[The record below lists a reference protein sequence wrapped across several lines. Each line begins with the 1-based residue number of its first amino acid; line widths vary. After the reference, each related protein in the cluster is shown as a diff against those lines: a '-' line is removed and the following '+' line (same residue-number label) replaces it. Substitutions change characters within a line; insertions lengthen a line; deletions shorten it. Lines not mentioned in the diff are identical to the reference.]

1 MTQSIQCSKCRRFRT
16 EGYRT
21 AAYGFI
27 CSDCLSDDEFNDS
40 KRGPASHKDHKEM
53 HEDITAYEFTIA
65 MLPDEQFSEMVFDEL
80 SKPDD

>member
-1 MTQSIQCSKCRRFRT
+1 
-16 EGYRT
+16 
-21 AAYGFI
+21 
-27 CSDCLSDDEFNDS
+27 
-40 KRGPASHKDHKEM
+40 M